1 MSTTEAPCRWVV
13 FAVGNESRGDDALG
27 PALLGRLEALLG
39 RWTGEGRVVAQ
50 PTVVVDFQLQVEH
63 ALDLLG
69 HDLALF
75 IDAGSGT
82 PAPFAFYEQPERA
95 VPAHTSHALAPAA
108 VLEVY
113 RRLHGEAPP
122 PAFVLC
128 LRGEGFELGEPLSA
142 LAQAHLDAA
151 SAFLT
156 DLLAEV
162 GEARWRCLQRNP
174 PPP

>member
-1 MSTTEAPCRWVV
+1 MSTLETPCRWVV

-39 RWTGEGRVVAQ
+39 AWESEGRAVTQ

-82 PAPFAFYEQPERA
+82 PAPFSFYEQPER
-95 VPAHTSHALAPAA
+95 VEPAHTSHALAPAA

-113 RRLHGEAPP
+113 RRLYGEAPP

-162 GEARWRCLQRNP
+162 GEAGWRRLQRNP